1 MCGIWAYLLHNQ
13 VVFDHNNNLNDCM
26 SIQGR
31 GPDDFHVSYYKDK
44 YAIGFHR
51 LSIMDPSFNGS
62 QPFIYTKNN
71 VKCPLNKTYLMNS
84 LNKYFANNPNIKTD
98 EIGKFIMENRETK
111 TKESIRHK
119 LQKNT

>member
-1 MCGIWAYLLHNQ
+1 MTTKGDIVNNIKNWMKIEQEMKLLQKELKERRDKKTELTKKLVEIMKTNDIDC
-13 VVFDHNNNLNDCM
+13 FD
-26 SIQGR
+26 
-31 GPDDFHVSYYKDK
+31 
-44 YAIGFHR
+44 
-51 LSIMDPSFNGS
+51 LSEGKI
-62 QPFIYTKNN
+62 IYTKNN

-119 LQKNT
+119 RDKNT